1 MNEKVDYYIWN
12 ILKRQLQKNKVS
24 NINLYK
30 ILDQVKLQ
38 LYSILCHWNDYT
50 FRNAI
55 LLIGSEEGTF
65 YETHNVIIANMVVVT
80 IRNSLLEGVCSDNY
94 KAYGCARMLSNHVVK
109 EITSRAIVY
118 FSEINLEEI
127 SKTIEVE
134 DDFYKTISD
143 KYPVAMKSLME
154 LAKCSEMDREHDYEN
169 YFENVYD
176 LEELKLLDD
185 DSTIPSVD
193 SLSNHITKVIED
205 GISPLFNDSLCQLLK
220 GILDKESHI
229 FVIDSFKMLTR
240 NFEKLMKVLEFVLTH
255 NAIFLTSNYL
265 LSNNYVSR
273 RKDLLRASHNFEEF
287 YDKIKYL
294 PDISGKYNAVL
305 KEKFALSVEE

>member
-1 MNEKVDYYIWN
+1 
-12 ILKRQLQKNKVS
+12 
-24 NINLYK
+24 
-30 ILDQVKLQ
+30 
-38 LYSILCHWNDYT
+38 
-50 FRNAI
+50 
-55 LLIGSEEGTF
+55 
-65 YETHNVIIANMVVVT
+65 
-80 IRNSLLEGVCSDNY
+80 
-94 KAYGCARMLSNHVVK
+94 
-109 EITSRAIVY
+109 
-118 FSEINLEEI
+118 
-127 SKTIEVE
+127 
-134 DDFYKTISD
+134 
-143 KYPVAMKSLME
+143 
-154 LAKCSEMDREHDYEN
+154 
-169 YFENVYD
+169 
-176 LEELKLLDD
+176 
-185 DSTIPSVD
+185 
-193 SLSNHITKVIED
+193 
-205 GISPLFNDSLCQLLK
+205 LFNDSLCQLLK